1 MMIEKTLKTFGLAIA
16 VNGLLLMMASTTALA
31 ANPELAGQTVTAD
44 QNKDGKPDH
53 WITYN
58 DKGVRVLISS
68 DTNEDG
74 KPDFWKHPI
83 RGLMILKEKDLNFD
97 GRVDDRQVSDFVY
110 DKTLKFN
117 RNLYVWREM
126 DTNFDGVV
134 DVYKVRGNK
143 NPVPDHIREKM
154 DTSPWSIAK
163 EAAIEQ
169 ERKASETSRSAEAE
183 QVRQMN
189 ERQSLRS

>member
-1 MMIEKTLKTFGLAIA
+1 MMINKTLKTLGFVMT
-16 VNGLLLMMASTTALA
+16 VNTLLLMIVSTAALA
-31 ANPELAGQTVTAD
+31 ANPELAGQTVSAD

-74 KPDFWKHPI
+74 KPDSWKHPI
-83 RGLMILKEKDLNFD
+83 RGMMILKEKDLNFD
-97 GRVDDRQVSDFVY
+97 GRVDDRQVSDFMY
-110 DKTLKFN
+110 DKTLKFS
-117 RNLYVWREM
+117 RHLYLWRET

-134 DVYKVRGNK
+134 DVYKIRGQR
-143 NPVPDHIREKM
+143 NPSPDHRGQKM
-154 DTSPWSIAK
+154 DTTPWSEAK
-163 EAAIEQ
+163 EAAI
-169 ERKASETSRSAEAE
+169 ASERAAESAGKGAVAE

-189 ERQSLRS
+189 ARQAMIS

>member
-1 MMIEKTLKTFGLAIA
+1 MIGNALKKFGFVIA
-16 VNGLLLMMASTTALA
+16 LTGPLVMTASTAVFA
-31 ANPELAGQTVTAD
+31 ANPDLAGQTVSAD

-53 WITYN
+53 WVTYN
-58 DKGVRVLISS
+58 DEGVRVLIAS
-68 DTNEDG
+68 DTNDDG

-117 RNLYVWREM
+117 RNLYVWREI
-126 DTNFDGVV
+126 DSNYDGVV

-143 NPVPDHIREKM
+143 NPVPDHRGQKI

-163 EAAIEQ
+163 EAAMEQ
-169 ERKASETSRSAEAE
+169 EQNASGGAKSAEAE

-189 ERQSLRS
+189 ARQAMRS